1 MKPHDEA
8 ASKVERPTGR
18 TGMSITRRGAITT
31 AALAAP
37 AILLQSG
44 VARAQATTS
53 TWPMRTIRFVVPF
66 PPAGTTDITG
76 RIAAE
81 MLTQRLGQQVIVE
94 NRAGATGNLGAEH
107 VARAEPDGYTML
119 VCTISTAA
127 INYSLWGAR
136 MTVKPED
143 LTAVG
148 LLIRVP
154 NVIFVPAA
162 SPVQDVAG
170 LVAAAK
176 ARPGALNYGS
186 AGSGGSPHMTMEM
199 FRLRTG
205 TDIVHIPFRGA
216 GPMLVEALAGRLDAG
231 CDNLPSCIGHIRDGR
246 LRALAVTSTHRTST
260 LPNVPTLTEAGVP
273 DFEATAWFG
282 VQAPARTPRLI
293 IERVGRELDAI
304 TRDPG
309 YRARI
314 AELGGDPPNLTEG
327 GGTSP
332 DSFQKFIQAEIGRW
346 AEVVRVSGAK
356 ID

>member
-1 MKPHDEA
+1 MH
-8 ASKVERPTGR
+8 
-18 TGMSITRRGAITT
+18 ITRRGAITI

-37 AILLQSG
+37 AILRLQD
-44 VARAQATTS
+44 AAQAQDAAAA
-53 TWPMRTIRFVVPF
+53 WPTRTIRFVVPF
-66 PPAGTTDITG
+66 PPAGTTDISG

-81 MLTQRLGQQVIVE
+81 MLTPRLGQQVIVE
-94 NRAGATGNLGAEH
+94 NRAGATGNIGAEH

-127 INYSLWGAR
+127 INYSLWGPR

-162 SPVQDVAG
+162 SPIHDVGG
-170 LVAAAK
+170 LVTAAK
-176 ARPGALNYGS
+176 ARPGVLNYGS

-205 TDIVHIPFRGA
+205 TNIVHIPFRGA
-216 GPMLVEALAGRLDAG
+216 GPMLVEAVAGRLDAG
-231 CDNLPSCIGHIRDGR
+231 CDNMPSCIGHIRDGR
-246 LRALAVTSTHRTST
+246 LRALAVTSAQRTAV
-260 LPNVPTLTEAGVP
+260 LPTVPTLAEAGVP

-282 VQAPARTPRLI
+282 VQAPAHTPRPI
-293 IERVGRELDAI
+293 VERMGRELDAI
-304 TRDPG
+304 TRDPS

-314 AELGGDPPNLTEG
+314 AELGGDPPNLTQD

-332 DSFQKFIQAEIGRW
+332 DSFESFIHAEIDRW
-346 AEVVRVSGAK
+346 AEVVRISGAK